1 MIYLITGGSGS
12 GKSAYGEKLA
22 TEQYKE
28 VRKTHGEKS
37 GLYYVATMYPY
48 DEESRKRIE
57 RHRRMRDGKGFRTVE
72 CFHHLKMM
80 GNECGNLSGRNS
92 IEKGNVFL
100 LECMSNLLANEMYM
114 EEGQIKG
121 NSIELHEKAK
131 EAIIAPIKHLAQNAH
146 SLIIII
152 NEVFSDG
159 NYSEKSQSISHQEET
174 SETGGND
181 MTEDSTYEYC
191 RLLGEINCLLAKEAE
206 AVVEVV
212 CGIPVCRKGELP
224 C

>member
-22 TEQYKE
+22 AARYREAQKIHKE
-28 VRKTHGEKS
+28 RA
-37 GLYYVATMYPY
+37 GLYYVATMFPY

-57 RHRRMRDGKGFRTVE
+57 RHRRMRDGKGFQTLE
-72 CFHHLKMM
+72 CFYDL
-80 GNECGNLSGRNS
+80 GRLWDGHEDIFDGEAGENFGKS
-92 IEKGNVFL
+92 RGNVFL
-100 LECMSNLLANEMYM
+100 LECMSNFLANEMYM
-114 EEGQIKG
+114 EKG
-121 NSIELHEKAK
+121 RVKGKGEELSEKAR
-131 EAIIAPIKHLAQNAH
+131 EAIIEPIKYLEQNAH
-146 SLIIII
+146 SLIIIT

-159 NYSEKSQSISHQEET
+159 NYAEKVPDTIY
-174 SETGGND
+174 G
-181 MTEDSTYEYC
+181 EDSTYRYC

-212 CGIPVCRKGELP
+212 CGIPVLRKGELP

>member
-22 TEQYKE
+22 ADRYREAQKIHKE
-28 VRKTHGEKS
+28 RA
-37 GLYYVATMYPY
+37 GLYYVATMFPY

-57 RHRRMRDGKGFRTVE
+57 RHRKMRDGKGFQTVE
-72 CFHHLKMM
+72 CFCH
-80 GNECGNLSGRNS
+80 LSGLWDDHED
-92 IEKGNVFL
+92 IFAKGAGENIGKSRENVFL

-114 EEGQIKG
+114 EKGQIKG
-121 NSIELHEKAK
+121 MGEELSEKAR
-131 EAIIAPIKHLAQNAH
+131 EAIIEPIKYLAQNAH
-146 SLIIII
+146 SLIVIT

-159 NYSEKSQSISHQEET
+159 NYVEKIPDTAH
-174 SETGGND
+174 G
-181 MTEDSTYEYC
+181 EDGTYRYC

-212 CGIPVCRKGELP
+212 CGIPVLRKGELP